1 MSVVVK
7 IGQVEAVEGDGR
19 VSEDNGALRVKA
31 RIQPLDSNMSIENLP
46 WCFPLLPRTL
56 QTIPKVGEAVLII
69 NSVLDADKSQRYYI
83 GPIISQPQ
91 KMEKDD
97 YTYGRGTALANIMG
111 GYTEPLERLSNYGE
125 ATEWSFPK
133 EEQVAL
139 IGRSGEDVI
148 LDDGEIDLRCGI
160 RKKPAMPYGGLKG
173 NVVFNTE
180 DPAYLQ
186 LRYMPGVVRK
196 QEKDIKGTNSVANLV
211 ADKINL
217 ISHQD
222 RNYFKRD
229 ITDQEHLVNEERI
242 NELMDKLQPAV
253 LGNELVELLTL
264 MRQAILHHSHSWAN
278 EPPYIMNT
286 VCEELSKK
294 NIKDVLSN
302 NVRLS

>member
-1 MSVVVK
+1 MSVIVK

-19 VSEDNGALRVKA
+19 VADDNGALRVKA
-31 RIQPLDSNMSIENLP
+31 RIQPLDSNTPVEELP

-69 NSVLDADKSQRYYI
+69 NSILEEDKSQRYYI

-91 KMEKDD
+91 MMEKDE
-97 YTYGRGTALANIMG
+97 YVYGRGTALSNIMG

-133 EEQVAL
+133 KDEVAL
-139 IGRSGEDVI
+139 VGRSGEDII
-148 LDDGEIDLRCGI
+148 LGDGEVDIRCAI
-160 RKKPAMPYGGLKG
+160 RKKPAIPSGGMKG
-173 NVVFNTE
+173 NVMFNTE
-180 DPAYLQ
+180 DPAYIQ
-186 LRYMPGVVRK
+186 LRYMPGKIRK
-196 QEKDIKGTNSVANLV
+196 QEKDIKATNSVANIV

-229 ITDQEHLVNEERI
+229 ITDQNHLVNEERI
-242 NELMDKLQPAV
+242 NELMGKLQPAV
-253 LGNELVELLTL
+253 LGNALVELLDL
-264 MRQAILHHSHSWAN
+264 MRQAILHHSHSWAD
-278 EPPYIMNT
+278 EEPYIMNT

-302 NVRLS
+302 DVRLS